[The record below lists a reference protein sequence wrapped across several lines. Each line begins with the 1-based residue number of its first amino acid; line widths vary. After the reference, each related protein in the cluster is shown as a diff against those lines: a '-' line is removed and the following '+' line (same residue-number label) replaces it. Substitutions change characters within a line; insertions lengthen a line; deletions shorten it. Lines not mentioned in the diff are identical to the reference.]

1 MPNVRSNSSRGRGRP
16 SRSEVLGRELT
27 EAEAVYVSF
36 VKVATLREHTLI
48 MSQVELQSIW
58 GEIESQFSASE
69 VDKGIATALIRR
81 YADVERSVAVAS
93 DLFNE
98 AEKSRLVAYQA
109 MEQKRAEFTNHLI
122 ASA

>member
-1 MPNVRSNSSRGRGRP
+1 MPNVRNNNSRGRGRP
-16 SRSEVLGRELT
+16 SRSEVLGRELA

-48 MSQVELQSIW
+48 MSQAELQSIW
-58 GEIESQFSASE
+58 AEFEIHFSGD
-69 VDKGIATALIRR
+69 VDKGFATTLIRR
-81 YADVERSVAVAS
+81 YADVERSVGVAS

-109 MEQKRAEFTNHLI
+109 MEQKRAEFTSHLI

>member
-16 SRSEVLGRELT
+16 SRSEVLGRELA

-58 GEIESQFSASE
+58 GEIESQFSGD